1 MVQKGIYRVE
11 RTYDCL
17 AANAA
22 EKKAQR
28 RKIARF
34 KVFLTKTDGNKIW
47 PPVVSNLLAVHGHS
61 YHNYQVYKSKVLL

>member
-22 EKKAQR
+22 EKKAQW
-28 RKIARF
+28 RKIAR
-34 KVFLTKTDGNKIW
+34 LTKTDGNKIW

>member
-1 MVQKGIYRVE
+1 MDKDKKADAEEAMLGIEIQMVQKGIYRVE

-34 KVFLTKTDGNKIW
+34 
-47 PPVVSNLLAVHGHS
+47 
-61 YHNYQVYKSKVLL
+61 

>member
-1 MVQKGIYRVE
+1 MDKDKKADAEEAMLGMSRNIEIQMVQKGIYRVE

-34 KVFLTKTDGNKIW
+34 
-47 PPVVSNLLAVHGHS
+47 
-61 YHNYQVYKSKVLL
+61 